1 MTCDFI
7 QFDQHSTIQR
17 TLNKN
22 KTKRTTTTTKNSKI
36 YAMAAEDSSNN
47 KKRKERKVFVF
58 WLVDLMGMNHS
69 KQFQEEDGAEFLI
82 HSCIRNNRR
91 QSERKKKSRTRQLWF
106 SFRITKLND
115 LSHSYFVQWMFA
127 WMNELKLAQITAYTQ
142 MDSH

>member
-91 QSERKKKSRTRQLWF
+91 QSERKKKSRTRQL
-106 SFRITKLND
+106 
-115 LSHSYFVQWMFA
+115 
-127 WMNELKLAQITAYTQ
+127 
-142 MDSH
+142 

>member
-1 MTCDFI
+1 
-7 QFDQHSTIQR
+7 
-17 TLNKN
+17 
-22 KTKRTTTTTKNSKI
+22 
-36 YAMAAEDSSNN
+36 MAAEDSSNN
-47 KKRKERKVFVF
+47 KKRKERKVFDVRYVF

-91 QSERKKKSRTRQLWF
+91 QSERKKKSRTGQLWF
-106 SFRITKLND
+106 SFRFTKLND